1 MKEERFS
8 VKRLLLVACLALAT
22 AVPAAFASSMRHYT
36 VNAGGTV
43 LSNGYDGNMGL
54 FRIDFHKGP
63 GGKITYSEPATGLT
77 FHSVSLQS
85 VRSTAYAMKIMGMG
99 MANGKPVHFT
109 VIATDHPLGSGTFR
123 IDWNHLAAHGG
134 NVTRG
139 VVRIT
144 QIQQ

>member
-1 MKEERFS
+1 MKEEGFS

-22 AVPAAFASSMRHYT
+22 AVPAAFASTARYT

-63 GGKITYSEPATGLT
+63 GAKIVYQEPATGLM

-85 VRSTAYAMKIMGMG
+85 VRATAYAMKITGIG
-99 MANGKPVHFT
+99 MANGKRVGFT
-109 VIATDHPLGSGTFR
+109 AIATNHPLGSGTFR
-123 IDWNHLAAHGG
+123 IDWNHMAAHGG
-134 NVTRG
+134 KVTRG

-144 QIQQ
+144 QTQQ